1 MSNYAPTLPL
11 TSDPSNGY
19 ENLQTIERVAL
30 QNLKMLCLTAPGER
44 CMDPNFGVGIRNY
57 LFEQNVP
64 STHSK
69 IKTRI
74 IRQVGEYMPF
84 LEIVEVKFDST
95 SPKNAI
101 INTFHEVWLF
111 PLLGFIFC
119 LFWLY
124 VLLGPKRK

>member
-84 LEIVEVKFDST
+84 LEIVEVKFDSET
-95 SPKNAI
+95 NNDNFKPNALLITIAFI
-101 INTFHEVWLF
+101 IT
-111 PLLGFIFC
+111 PLGRSS
-119 LFWLY
+119 
-124 VLLGPKRK
+124 VLQITA